1 MVNDSA
7 INYQNTILDNLD
19 KRAALDHLKH
29 QIFTEAIQE
38 IKKCSISKC
47 NTSSTPNV
55 ICSLKSQI
63 ETLESEVNFLRSELH
78 RKMFC

>member
-29 QIFTEAIQE
+29 QILTEVVQE
-38 IKKCSISKC
+38 IKK
-47 NTSSTPNV
+47 
-55 ICSLKSQI
+55 
-63 ETLESEVNFLRSELH
+63 
-78 RKMFC
+78 M